1 MEAQQKMKQWLE
13 DIIIGLNLCPFAK
26 TPYENG
32 LIRLTSSD
40 QTELENVLNDFVA
53 EIERIHHDGPS
64 KISNTILYYPKLSIN
79 FQEFLDIYASCN
91 VILEE
96 IQATQ
101 LYQIVVFHPQFLFD
115 GIEENKRDHFV
126 NRSPYPML
134 HILRKEELNQVITH
148 DEMGEEISLA
158 NSQKLNQLSQAE
170 LTKLFSFSKL
180 NT

>member
-40 QTELENVLNDFVA
+40 QTELEDVLNDFVA
-53 EIERIHHDGPS
+53 EIAKIHSEGPS
-64 KISNTILYYPKLSIN
+64 EISNTLLYYPKLSVS
-79 FQEFLDIYASCN
+79 FEEFLDIYASCN
-91 VILEE
+91 LILEE

-101 LYQIVVFHPQFLFD
+101 LYQIVVFHPEFLFD
-115 GIEENKRDHFV
+115 GINEDKRDHFV

-134 HILRKEELNQVITH
+134 HLLRKEELNQVMTH
-148 DEMGEEISLA
+148 DEMGEQISLA
-158 NSQKLNQLSQAE
+158 NSQKLNQLSEAE
-170 LTKLFSFSKL
+170 FKALFEFARPE
-180 NT
+180 